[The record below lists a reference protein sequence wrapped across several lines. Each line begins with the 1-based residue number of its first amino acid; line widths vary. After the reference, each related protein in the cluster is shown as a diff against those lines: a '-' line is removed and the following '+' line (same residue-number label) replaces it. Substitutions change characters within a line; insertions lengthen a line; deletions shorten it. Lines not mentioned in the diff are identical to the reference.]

1 MKATELKS
9 VNLKEGSIIELQFWI
24 NENKQIQ
31 EDWTIVKIQGDYI
44 LYSANC
50 VVSYVTNDFVK
61 VILPETGLQSCRY
74 SKKRI
79 DKHNWIKIVRI

>member
-24 NENKQIQ
+24 NKNKQIQ
-31 EDWTIVKIQGDYI
+31 EDWTIVKTQGDNI

-61 VILPETGLQSCRY
+61 VILPETGLESCRY
-74 SKKRI
+74 SKKI
-79 DKHNWIKIVRI
+79 IEKYNWIKIVRI